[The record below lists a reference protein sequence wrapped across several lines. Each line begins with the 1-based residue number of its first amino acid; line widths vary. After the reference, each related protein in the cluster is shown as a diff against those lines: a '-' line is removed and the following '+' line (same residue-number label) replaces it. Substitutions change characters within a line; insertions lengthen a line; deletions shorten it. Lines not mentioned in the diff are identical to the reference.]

1 MIHLKRLFLFL
12 LIAAVVLPAVLLIVQ
27 NSLVINF
34 DTILFPLLSVRVG
47 TLVVSAFIGGAVV
60 GFLVALYLLLAA
72 RVELNDLRI
81 RLKKINTELH
91 QLRLGASKP

>member
-1 MIHLKRLFLFL
+1 MIHLKRLFLML

-27 NSLVINF
+27 NSLIIDF
-34 DTILFPLLSVRVG
+34 DTILFPALSVRVG
-47 TLVVSAFIGGAVV
+47 TLVVSAFIGGAVI

-81 RLKKINTELH
+81 RLKKTNTELH

>member
-1 MIHLKRLFLFL
+1 MIQLKRLFLLL

-27 NSLVINF
+27 NSLVIDF
-34 DTILFPLLSVRVG
+34 DTIIFPTLSVRVG
-47 TLVVSAFIGGAVV
+47 TLVVSAFIAGAVI

>member
-1 MIHLKRLFLFL
+1 MIHFKRLFLFL

-27 NSLVINF
+27 NNQIIDF
-34 DTILFPLLSVRVG
+34 DTIVFPPLSMRVG
-47 TLVVSAFIGGAVV
+47 TLVVSAFIGGAVI

-72 RVELNDLRI
+72 RIELNDLRI
-81 RLKKINTELH
+81 RLKKTNTELH

>member
-1 MIHLKRLFLFL
+1 MTHLKRLFLLL

-27 NSLVINF
+27 NSLVVDF

-47 TLVVSAFIGGAVV
+47 TLVVSAFIGGAVI

-72 RVELNDLRI
+72 RIEVNDLNV
-81 RLKKINTELH
+81 RLKKTNTELH
-91 QLRLGASKP
+91 QLRLGAPKP